1 MDVGWVL
8 RKAEDIWNRFWSRK
22 METSVW
28 ETLPDV
34 VMIEVFKFLRD
45 PDKANLALTCTN
57 WARLFHTP
65 SLWRHRHFDMG
76 GYKCHTN
83 GVRANKFAELF
94 GGYVENLSITCSH
107 PSYHITKVFQ
117 KSMEDLLVKFRS
129 SQLKEFEMER
139 LELDRFWKHD
149 SARDRFTNNFVR
161 FFKTQKRLKVFDM
174 TAAQC
179 PLHGGLRII
188 EVVGQKSGKT
198 MEEIYIEDFFP
209 SRFTIYSVEKF
220 KSSMSFFINI
230 NYIAL
235 NYNCISEE
243 IIEIFSKTL
252 AGKLKFFNIK
262 VYRNNPHLH
271 RISSFAWR
279 QLVSVCPNLQV
290 MFWFDSVA
298 KSTEV
303 IPILVPEIPVQDVHI
318 WTGYE
323 DDADWNLSDIIVHIA
338 DSFATTLEAV
348 SFEFDNNQEF
358 VDDAVVHL
366 VNKCKR
372 LFDLSLN
379 ASVLLST
386 IETVLE
392 QVDER
397 KSNLRSLHITACGL
411 SEMEW
416 TELAAIKERFADMAA
431 SRNIDLNISTD
442 LVLDPF

>member
-1 MDVGWVL
+1 MDIGWVV
-8 RKAEDIWNRFWSRK
+8 RKAEQIFNRFWGRN
-22 METSVW
+22 MEKSVW
-28 ETLPDV
+28 ENLPDV
-34 VMIEVFKFLRD
+34 AMIEVFKLLRD

-57 WARLFHTP
+57 WARLFYTP
-65 SLWRHRHFDMG
+65 SLWRNRHFDMG

-83 GVRANKFAELF
+83 GVRANKFADQL
-94 GGYVENLSITCSH
+94 GAYVEYLSITCSH
-107 PSYHITKVFQ
+107 PSYHITKAFQ
-117 KSMEDLLVKFRS
+117 ESMEDLLVKFRG

-149 SARDRFTNNFVR
+149 SARDKFMNSFVK

-179 PLHGGLRII
+179 VLTGGLKII
-188 EVVGQKSGKT
+188 EAVGQKSGKT
-198 MEEIYIEDFFP
+198 LEEIYIEDFFP
-209 SRFTIYSVEKF
+209 ARFTVYSVERF
-220 KSSMSFFINI
+220 QMALSFFTNLS
-230 NYIAL
+230 YIAV
-235 NYNCISEE
+235 NYHCISEE
-243 IIEIFSKTL
+243 IIEMFSKTL

-271 RISSFAWR
+271 RISPFAWK
-279 QLVSVCPNLQV
+279 QLTTVCPKLQV

-298 KSTEV
+298 KSTEI

-323 DDADWNLSDIIVHIA
+323 DDVDWNLSHTITHIA
-338 DSFATTLEAV
+338 NSYAATLGAASLEI
-348 SFEFDNNQEF
+348 DNNQEF
-358 VDDAVVHL
+358 VDEAMLYL

-392 QVDER
+392 QIDQR

-416 TELAAIKERFADMAA
+416 AELGAIKDRFTHMAA
-431 SRNIDLNISTD
+431 DRNIDLNISTD

>member
-8 RKAEDIWNRFWSRK
+8 HKAEELWNRFFGRK
-22 METSVW
+22 MENSMW

-34 VMIEVFKFLRD
+34 VMIEIFKLLRD
-45 PDKANLALTCTN
+45 PDKANLALTCTT

-65 SLWRHRHFDMG
+65 SLWRIRHFDMG

-83 GVRANKFAELF
+83 GMRANMFAEQLAP
-94 GGYVENLSITCSH
+94 YVENLSITCSH

-179 PLHGGLRII
+179 PLNGGLKIMDA
-188 EVVGQKSGKT
+188 VGQKSGKT

-209 SRFTIYSVEKF
+209 PRYTIYSIERF
-220 KSSMSFFINI
+220 KTSMSSFTNL

-235 NYNCISEE
+235 NYNCISED
-243 IIEIFSKTL
+243 IIEIFTKTL

-262 VYRNNPHLH
+262 VYRTNPHSH

-279 QLVSVCPNLQV
+279 QLASVCPKLQV
-290 MFWFDSVA
+290 MFWFDGVA
-298 KSTEV
+298 KSEEI
-303 IPILVPEIPVQDVHI
+303 IPILAPEIPVQDVHI

-323 DDADWNLSDIIVHIA
+323 DDVEWNLSDTIVHLA
-338 DSFATTLEAV
+338 DSFTSTLEAA
-348 SFEFDNNQEF
+348 SFELDNNQEF
-358 VDDAVVHL
+358 VDEAVL
-366 VNKCKR
+366 YFVNKCKK
-372 LFDLSLN
+372 LFDLSIN

-392 QVDER
+392 LVDEG
-397 KSNLRSLHITACGL
+397 KTSLRSLHITACGL

-416 TELAAIKERFADMAA
+416 AELGTIKERFSEMATT
-431 SRNIDLNISTD
+431 RNIDLNITTD